1 MADTFFLEPVK
12 MQMLEARQ
20 ELRELNDLTAQF
32 GLYLSEEQIQ
42 SLVERRFGALK
53 DTGRIE
59 FGEGILKKLVCAFC
73 DSPYISRENYED
85 TIIELQDS
93 FYYFKNE
100 SNDLIPDDEL
110 IEFMKRNFNGK
121 AQGSLDYLAGTSLE
135 DLCRNTRYGYEADDT
150 DIYGHPF

>member
-1 MADTFFLEPVK
+1 

-110 IEFMKRNFNGK
+110 IEFMKRIFNGK

>member
-1 MADTFFLEPVK
+1 